1 MTTGTE
7 VIEAA
12 GAVVLSLIDGRQHVL
27 VVHRPHR
34 SDWSLPKGK
43 LENNEPHD
51 VAAVREVLEETGV
64 RCALGPFLGS
74 RKYEVEGQPKR
85 VLYWRATV
93 VESGNHEADSEVDDV
108 QWIDADHVH
117 ERLTYSDDRELVTLA
132 LTYPDT
138 HALIV
143 LRHAE
148 AMKRVAWQESGDAR
162 SHDDSARP
170 LNPTGQQQAQ
180 ALAEVLN
187 CYAPTSITSS
197 DAHRCESTVAPFAA
211 AAGIPIDHSHALS
224 EEGFRSNPDVTY
236 AAVAQ
241 RLRVPGAA
249 VWCTHRPVLPAVT
262 RALTQELA
270 GADGA
275 RSIEMDPRLK
285 PSAAL
290 ILHLDSDRQLHAVD
304 VRAAVNIESEPTV
317 L

>member
-7 VIEAA
+7 GIEAA
-12 GAVVLSLIDGRQHVL
+12 GAVVLSVIDGRQHVL

-43 LENNEPHD
+43 LERNEPHD

-74 RKYEVEGQPKR
+74 RTYEVDGKPKR

-93 VESGNHEADSEVDDV
+93 VESGIHEADAEVDDV
-108 QWIDADHVH
+108 QWIDVDHVND
-117 ERLTYSDDRELVTLA
+117 RLTYADDRELVALA

-138 HALIV
+138 HAVIV

-148 AMKRVAWQESGDAR
+148 AMKRVAWQESGDPR
-162 SHDDSARP
+162 SNDDSARP
-170 LNPTGQQQAQ
+170 LNPTGQLQAQ
-180 ALAEVLN
+180 ALAEVLH

-211 AAGIPIDHSHALS
+211 TAGVAIDHNHALS

-236 AAVAQ
+236 AAVQ
-241 RLRVPGAA
+241 ELLRIPGAA

-262 RALTQELA
+262 RALSQDLTR
-270 GADGA
+270 ADRA
-275 RSIEMDPRLK
+275 RSVEMDPRLK

-290 ILHLDSDRQLHAVD
+290 ILHLDTNRQLHAVD
-304 VRAAVNIESEPTV
+304 VRAAVTLGNEPTAM
-317 L
+317 